1 MSSPPTVLPGLP
13 TAPGQGPI
21 FATAWT
27 LQALG
32 PEHLPSL
39 LWPLDFQ
46 SLRSTQPGPASRPF
60 FVRAVQVT
68 HHTLP
73 PALLPLD
80 SHSFLRSQ
88 PMSPSQWKLL
98 QLPNLNYTPP
108 SPPDLVSPRT
118 LNVPKPMSQGIV
130 KQLLTWGYR
139 VSLPHTPRDTRVHTL
154 HPQGLGRCLA
164 HSRRLVKH

>member
-1 MSSPPTVLPGLP
+1 MSSPPTVLPWLP

-39 LWPLDFQ
+39 LWPLIFQ

-60 FVRAVQVT
+60 VRAVQVT

-73 PALLPLD
+73 PVLLPLLPHV
-80 SHSFLRSQ
+80 STHVTFSVEASSAPQ
-88 PMSPSQWKLL
+88 PKL
-98 QLPNLNYTPP
+98 YTPL
-108 SPPDLVSPRT
+108 PPDLVSPRT
-118 LNVPKPMSQGIV
+118 LNVPKPMSQGIM
-130 KQLLTWGYR
+130 KQLLTWGYWI
-139 VSLPHTPRDTRVHTL
+139 SLPPTPCDAGVHTL
-154 HPQGLGRCLA
+154 HPQGLERCLA
-164 HSRRLVKH
+164 HSRHLVKH